1 MADNGYSKGSSY
13 CVVCDAVFK
22 TAILVQSSYLV
33 MRKQRTFTLM
43 QRMGLGLVGGGG
55 DRSVTLLYD
64 WSCGSES
71 GCPHCPNH
79 GVCESCDCA
88 FCGPPCC
95 NPFDPS
101 CSGWVM
107 GLGLSAIASTT
118 KPGLSSATYS
128 PLHKVPRIPKQADQ
142 HLS

>member
-1 MADNGYSKGSSY
+1 MSSNEKAKDLHSHAEDGVGSGSGM
-13 CVVCDAVFK
+13 VDG
-22 TAILVQSSYLV
+22 S
-33 MRKQRTFTLM
+33 
-43 QRMGLGLVGGGG
+43 G

-107 GLGLSAIASTT
+107 GLGLSPIASTT

-128 PLHKVPRIPKQADQ
+128 PLYIRSLGSLSKLINTSVNRCNTIP
-142 HLS
+142 LYEPLTISPSMFS